1 MPNISADDLCDAA
14 DVAAIL
20 GLSSPRSVSVYRSR
34 HADFPRPFVQ
44 KASGKCVLWLRADIE
59 AWAKARRP

>member
-20 GLSSPRSVSVYRSR
+20 GLSSPRSVSVYHNRY
-34 HADFPRPFVQ
+34 ADFPTPFVQ
-44 KASGKCVLWLRADIE
+44 KASGKCVLWLRADIVS
-59 AWAKARRP
+59 WASGRA